1 MKNLALAS
9 GLVASLVGGA
19 VFAQRGGP
27 PRASLPLMRG
37 RLPSESRITI
47 LRQTDKRRP
56 CTPEQ
61 VRWPS
66 GRCSGTT
73 HTDTNLWFLHRGNIP
88 PKGGIGAHFHNNCE
102 EMFVILNGEAQFT
115 VDGRTSILKGPAGA
129 PVRMGHS
136 HAIYNHTDQTIEWMN
151 INVTAIKGWYD
162 AFDLGDS
169 RVGAPVEAI
178 PPFMTMRLDQTLL
191 RPFSALHGGK
201 GSVQARRALDVPVF
215 LGPWGYVDHLLI
227 PPGASIGPHADA
239 EIGGFYYV
247 LSGEGTVTVGS
258 ETAPIKA
265 HDAVP
270 LSFNQ
275 SRSFAA
281 AASAPLELMA
291 IGVVKDA
298 ARRFQI
304 VGRNPYMQRAWR
316 WCRARNAIRTTT
328 HHAKTKPSKEAA
340 MKQRLLAFARGF
352 HRFRRFGIAAGTNA
366 HAGRHQEKLYIS
378 LENTDD
384 ARGRRS
390 EDFYA
395 RENPEGRD
403 APARAGVACDA
414 GQAVRRRRNR
424 RDRHAHRHD
433 SRRGRQDVRRGLR
446 RRAAE
451 RRDHAGRPLPL
462 SAVVCRLL
470 AGVRYAERTDHRIH
484 PYARHRSQHGDG
496 ARRAIRVSAA
506 DRRRSRTFR
515 AASRSGCR
523 GRSRRK

>member
-1 MKNLALAS
+1 MAFGSMLGN
-9 GLVASLVGGA
+9 
-19 VFAQRGGP
+19 
-27 PRASLPLMRG
+27 
-37 RLPSESRITI
+37 
-47 LRQTDKRRP
+47 D
-56 CTPEQ
+56 
-61 VRWPS
+61 
-66 GRCSGTT
+66 

-115 VDGRTSILKGPAGA
+115 VDGRTSVLKGPAGA

-169 RVGAPVEAI
+169 RVSAPVEAI

-298 ARRFQI
+298 GRRFQI
-304 VGRNPYMQRAWR
+304 VGRNPYM
-316 WCRARNAIRTTT
+316 
-328 HHAKTKPSKEAA
+328 P
-340 MKQRLLAFARGF
+340 
-352 HRFRRFGIAAGTNA
+352 AGGGG
-366 HAGRHQEKLYIS
+366 AGR
-378 LENTDD
+378 
-384 ARGRRS
+384 G
-390 EDFYA
+390 
-395 RENPEGRD
+395 
-403 APARAGVACDA
+403 APAAPTTQPR
-414 GQAVRRRRNR
+414 
-424 RDRHAHRHD
+424 
-433 SRRGRQDVRRGLR
+433 
-446 RRAAE
+446 
-451 RRDHAGRPLPL
+451 
-462 SAVVCRLL
+462 
-470 AGVRYAERTDHRIH
+470 
-484 PYARHRSQHGDG
+484 
-496 ARRAIRVSAA
+496 
-506 DRRRSRTFR
+506 
-515 AASRSGCR
+515 
-523 GRSRRK
+523 

>member
-9 GLVASLVGGA
+9 GLVASLIGGA
-19 VFAQRGGP
+19 VFAQQGGP
-27 PRASLPLMRG
+27 PAPPATPVHARPLA
-37 RLPSESRITI
+37 ERITHYNPATN
-47 LRQTDKRRP
+47 RQAASVHAGAGP
-56 CTPEQ
+56 MAFGSMLGNE
-61 VRWPS
+61 
-66 GRCSGTT
+66 

-178 PPFMTMRLDQTLL
+178 PPFMTLRLDQTLL
-191 RPFSALHGGK
+191 RPFTALHDGK

-304 VGRNPYMQRAWR
+304 VGRNPYMQ
-316 WCRARNAIRTTT
+316 
-328 HHAKTKPSKEAA
+328 
-340 MKQRLLAFARGF
+340 
-352 HRFRRFGIAAGTNA
+352 AGSGG
-366 HAGRHQEKLYIS
+366 AGR
-378 LENTDD
+378 
-384 ARGRRS
+384 G
-390 EDFYA
+390 
-395 RENPEGRD
+395 
-403 APARAGVACDA
+403 AP
-414 GQAVRRRRNR
+414 
-424 RDRHAHRHD
+424 
-433 SRRGRQDVRRGLR
+433 
-446 RRAAE
+446 
-451 RRDHAGRPLPL
+451 
-462 SAVVCRLL
+462 SAPTTQPR
-470 AGVRYAERTDHRIH
+470 
-484 PYARHRSQHGDG
+484 
-496 ARRAIRVSAA
+496 
-506 DRRRSRTFR
+506 
-515 AASRSGCR
+515 
-523 GRSRRK
+523 